1 MNALVI
7 FLIFRI
13 ILSLMF
19 PIPFNN
25 GNEISLKNGEISKTY
40 NILMY
45 RCDIC
50 YSYFL
55 TKDDLM
61 KHLEQYHPQE
71 YEDINNI
78 TDKDSYFSRLLKKYE
93 SPLK

>member
-13 ILSLMF
+13 ILSLIF
-19 PIPFNN
+19 TIPFNN

>member
-1 MNALVI
+1 
-7 FLIFRI
+7 
-13 ILSLMF
+13 
-19 PIPFNN
+19 
-25 GNEISLKNGEISKTY
+25 
-40 NILMY
+40 
-45 RCDIC
+45 
-50 YSYFL
+50 
-55 TKDDLM
+55 M